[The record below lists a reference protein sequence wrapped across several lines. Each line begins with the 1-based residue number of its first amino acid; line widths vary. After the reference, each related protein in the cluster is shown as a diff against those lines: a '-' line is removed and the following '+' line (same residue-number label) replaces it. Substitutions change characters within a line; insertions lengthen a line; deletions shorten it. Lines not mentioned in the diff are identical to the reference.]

1 MGAPERARRQRDLMA
16 NDQYRDQDRDKYGSS
31 ARGWGLGAGS
41 ILAVG
46 LVLLIVGVI
55 VVLHGVTG
63 GVQLPPPA
71 AQQIPATVKTTSP
84 PGPDPGSVAAALA
97 PSTPTQIEIPA
108 IGVRAPI
115 MEVGQNGDGTVQVPP
130 LDNHNLAAWYD
141 GSVVPG
147 QDGSSV
153 ILGHVDTYQGPSV
166 FYSIK
171 NLRRGDAIDV
181 VRADGGTAVFTVI
194 GVEEVQK
201 SSFPTDSVYA
211 NVGYPALRLITC
223 GGPFDPGRGSYL
235 DNIVVYAYLSGVV
248 AG

>member
-1 MGAPERARRQRDLMA
+1 MA
-16 NDQYRDQDRDKYGSS
+16 YDQHRDKHGSS
-31 ARGWGLGAGS
+31 ARGSGLGAGP
-41 ILAVG
+41 ILVVG

-55 VVLHGVTG
+55 VALHGLTG

-84 PGPDPGSVAAALA
+84 LGPDPVSVAAALA

-115 MEVGQNGDGTVQVPP
+115 MQVGRSSDGTVQVPP

-166 FYSIK
+166 FYDIK

-194 GVEEVQK
+194 GVEAVQK
-201 SSFPTDSVYA
+201 SDFPTDSVYD

-223 GGPFDPGRGSYL
+223 GGQFDPARGSYL
-235 DNIVVYAYLSGVV
+235 DNIVVYAYLSGV
-248 AG
+248 ASG

>member
-1 MGAPERARRQRDLMA
+1 MA
-16 NDQYRDQDRDKYGSS
+16 YGYRDRYGDRDRTPQGP
-31 ARGWGLGAGS
+31 GAGS

-46 LVLLIVGVI
+46 LALLVVGVI
-55 VVLHGVTG
+55 VAVHGLTG
-63 GVQLPPPA
+63 GVQLPPAA
-71 AQQIPATVKTTSP
+71 AQQVPATVKTTSP
-84 PGPDPGSVAAALA
+84 LGPDPVSVAAALA
-97 PSTPTQIEIPA
+97 PSTPTEIEIPA

-115 MEVGQNGDGTVQVPP
+115 TQVGQNADGTVQVPP

-141 GSVVPG
+141 RSVVPG

-166 FYSIK
+166 FYDIK

-201 SSFPTDSVYA
+201 SNFPTDSVYD
-211 NVGYPALRLITC
+211 NVPYPGLRLITC
-223 GGPFDPGRGSYL
+223 GGPFDQDRGSYL

-248 AG
+248 SG

>member
-1 MGAPERARRQRDLMA
+1 MA
-16 NDQYRDQDRDKYGSS
+16 YDQYRDRYGTRT
-31 ARGWGLGAGS
+31 RGSGLGAGP
-41 ILAVG
+41 ILAIG

-55 VVLHGVTG
+55 VVMHGLTG
-63 GVQLPPPA
+63 GVQLPPAA

-84 PGPDPGSVAAALA
+84 RGPDPKTVAAALP
-97 PSTPTQIEIPA
+97 PSTPIRIEIPA
-108 IGVRAPI
+108 IGVQAPI
-115 MEVGQNGDGTVQVPP
+115 MTVGQNGDGTVQVPP
-130 LDNHNLAAWYD
+130 LDNHNMAAWYD
-141 GSVVPG
+141 GSVLPG

-181 VRADGGTAVFTVI
+181 VRADGGTAMFTVI

-211 NVGYPALRLITC
+211 NVPYPALRLITC
-223 GGPFDPGRGSYL
+223 GGPFDQDRGSYL

-248 AG
+248 SG

>member
-1 MGAPERARRQRDLMA
+1 MAYGDRDR
-16 NDQYRDQDRDKYGSS
+16 YRDRDRDRESQ
-31 ARGWGLGAGS
+31 GLGAGP

-46 LVLLIVGVI
+46 LVLLVVGV
-55 VVLHGVTG
+55 VVAVHGLTGG
-63 GVQLPPPA
+63 GVQLPPAA
-71 AQQIPATVKTTSP
+71 AQQVPATVKTTSP
-84 PGPDPGSVAAALA
+84 LGPDPVSVAAALA
-97 PSTPTQIEIPA
+97 PSTPTEIEIPA

-115 MEVGQNGDGTVQVPP
+115 TQVGQNADGTVQVPP

-141 GSVVPG
+141 RSVAPG

-166 FYSIK
+166 FYDIK
-171 NLRRGDAIDV
+171 NLRRGDAIEV

-201 SSFPTDSVYA
+201 SSFPADSVYD
-211 NVGYPALRLITC
+211 NVTYPALRLITC
-223 GGPFDPGRGSYL
+223 GGPFDPDRGSYL

-248 AG
+248 SG

>member
-1 MGAPERARRQRDLMA
+1 MAYGYRDG
-16 NDQYRDQDRDKYGSS
+16 YGDQDR
-31 ARGWGLGAGS
+31 APQGLGAGP
-41 ILAVG
+41 ILAIG
-46 LVLLIVGVI
+46 LVLLVVGVF
-55 VVLHGVTG
+55 VVVHALTG
-63 GVQLPPPA
+63 PAKLPPAA

-84 PGPDPGSVAAALA
+84 LGPDPVSVAAALA

-115 MEVGQNGDGTVQVPP
+115 MQVGQNSDGTVQVPP

-147 QDGSSV
+147 QDGTSV

-166 FYSIK
+166 FYSVK

-181 VRADGGTAVFTVI
+181 VRADGSTAVFTVI

-201 SSFPTDSVYA
+201 STFPTDSVYD
-211 NVGYPALRLITC
+211 NVRYPGLRLITC
-223 GGPFDPGRGSYL
+223 GGPFDSARGSYL
-235 DNIVVYAYLSGVV
+235 DNIVVYAYLSGV
-248 AG
+248 ASG